1 MIIIRPI
8 QKDDFEQYKRL
19 AFESHIN
26 FYTLPK
32 NEILL
37 KARFDN
43 ALRSFSDPEAEPN
56 TQFYLFVAVD
66 TNTNKL
72 LGVSALA
79 ATSGGSEPLLFF
91 SKEYLHVESK
101 HKQVVKDIPVLN
113 PVIYPQGP
121 SEVCSLFVDPASR
134 GTKVGK
140 LLSLSRFLF
149 AARFPE
155 RFLPSFITELRGKM
169 EGGTSAFWEAVG
181 RHFFDA
187 TFTEVQ
193 ELQNYGR
200 AFIQEFLPH
209 FPIYIDLLPESARDV
224 IGKVDDDT
232 QGALSMLAR
241 LGFQFTQEV
250 DVIDAGP
257 KLSATRS
264 AILPIQK
271 SVVVTIAKLDIPHK
285 DAKPYIVANDM
296 LDFRAAIGDVSWLSD
311 ATIAIS
317 HEVARG
323 LHLNVGDTARIFDH
337 TSI

>member
-32 NEILL
+32 NEIKL

-43 ALRSFSDPEAEPN
+43 AIKSFSSSDIEPKE
-56 TQFYLFVAVD
+56 QFYLFVAED
-66 TNTNKL
+66 TSTKML

-79 ATSGGSEPLLFF
+79 ATSGGSEPLFFF
-91 SKEYLHVESK
+91 SKEQLHVESTNT
-101 HKQVVKDIPVLN
+101 HVVKDIPVLHA
-113 PVIYPQGP
+113 VSYPQGP

-155 RFLPSFITELRGKM
+155 RFLPSFITELRGKI
-169 EGGTSAFWEAVG
+169 ENGTSVFWEAVG
-181 RHFFDA
+181 HHFFDA
-187 TFTEVQ
+187 SFAEVQ
-193 ELQNYGR
+193 EMQNFGR
-200 AFIQEFLPH
+200 TFIQEFLPH
-209 FPIYIDLLPESARDV
+209 FPIYIDLLPEDARAV

-232 QGALSMLAR
+232 QGALSMLTR
-241 LGFQFTQEV
+241 LGFQLTEEV

-257 KLSATRS
+257 KLSANKN

-271 SVVVTIAKLDIPHK
+271 SVVVTIAIEPTLT
-285 DAKPYIVANDM
+285 DAKLYIVANDR
-296 LDFRAAIGDVSWLSD
+296 LDFRATIAEVSWVSD
-311 ATIAIS
+311 STIAIKA
-317 HEVARG
+317 EVALALN
-323 LHLNVGDTARIFDH
+323 LHVGDTARIFDH